1 MDFKTVCMF
10 LPFLGVVWGYSLG
23 VYVKSNKKTPRK
35 RLALCVTG
43 MIITFICIA
52 ILIIAFN

>member
-10 LPFLGVVWGYSLG
+10 LPFLGVAWGYSLG
-23 VYVKSNKKTPRK
+23 VYVKSNNKTPKK
-35 RLALCVTG
+35 RLAVYITG